1 MVCDYI
7 VWISFFPGEDAE
19 GSSSEDTEDD
29 YPSSYEKYKKR
40 VTKELKIDNSWH
52 LHDISPFWF

>member
-1 MVCDYI
+1 MVCEYI
-7 VWISFFPGEDAE
+7 FLIFFSGKDAE

-40 VTKELKIDNSWH
+40 VTKELKMDNSWH
-52 LHDISPFWF
+52 LHDFSSLWF